1 MKEEV
6 HHITAPTRKRV
17 LLDTG
22 VLISFFGREN
32 DKERTDKAKKLIL
45 YLQEQ
50 NFEILYSQRT
60 QNELMKKP
68 SLTCTEFLTR
78 TEFLKK
84 CTLARYYSGN
94 ENWEE
99 IDCPWENIY
108 SPWNGSKEESEIAAR
123 IEIWLK
129 KEKDLYDRG
138 ILLDAILNGC
148 SYFIHEN
155 PKDFDKISIEF
166 WKEFKLSN
174 INLLKVDEKEI
185 DKIFNTKDLVEM
197 VTKD

>member
-60 QNELMKKP
+60 LNELMIHP
-68 SLTCTEFLTR
+68 SQTR
-78 TEFLKK
+78 TEFLNQ
-84 CTLARYYSGN
+84 CTLAKYYIGN
-94 ENWEE
+94 EKWNE
-99 IDCPWENIY
+99 IVGTWENIY
-108 SPWNGSKEESEIAAR
+108 SLWNGSNEESETAEKIN
-123 IEIWLK
+123 IWLK
-129 KEKDLYDRG
+129 KERDLIDRG
-138 ILLDAILNGC
+138 ILLDAIFNDC

-166 WKEFKLSN
+166 LKEFRLSN

>member
-22 VLISFFGREN
+22 VLISYFGREE
-32 DKERTDKAKKLIL
+32 DKERTDKAEKLIL

-50 NFEILYSQRT
+50 KFEILYSQRT
-60 QNELMKKP
+60 ENELMKKP
-68 SLTCTEFLTR
+68 SQIR

-84 CTLARYYSGN
+84 FTRARYYWGN
-94 ENWEE
+94 EKWEE
-99 IDCPWENIY
+99 VDGTWENIC
-108 SPWNGSKEESEIAAR
+108 STWNGSNEESEIAEK
-123 IEIWLK
+123 IESWLN
-129 KEKDLYDRG
+129 KERDLRDRG
-138 ILLDAILNGC
+138 ILLDAIFNDC
-148 SYFIHEN
+148 NYFVHEN

-166 WKEFKLSN
+166 LKEFRLSN